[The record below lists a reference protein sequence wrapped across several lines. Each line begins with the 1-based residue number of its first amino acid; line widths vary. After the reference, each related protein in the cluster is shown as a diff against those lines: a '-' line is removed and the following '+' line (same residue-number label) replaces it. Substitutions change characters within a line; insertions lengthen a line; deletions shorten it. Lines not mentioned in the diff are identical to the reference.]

1 MDRLES
7 AGQQRV
13 HAVFNGILVS
23 HIVDVDGIP
32 QLANSLNATFPLFK
46 PSWVPRQVEVNQG
59 SERLQIQPFAAELPP
74 EQEVAGSSPARRT
87 NPKFFK
93 RLRGCSI
100 GTNC

>member
-59 SERLQIQPFAAELPP
+59 SERLQIQPFAGCI
-74 EQEVAGSSPARRT
+74 GSYQQSNFIPADHGLQVLAVHMR
-87 NPKFFK
+87 K
-93 RLRGCSI
+93 RSVL
-100 GTNC
+100 NCA